1 MGNVAM
7 VGLFEVGDA
16 GVRLVG
22 TTKEPGAIE
31 AVQQCVR
38 PSRPGGVDGRLRER
52 PKRRRQ
58 VVRGGR
64 AVRRPGVAGVAGV
77 GGVDDK
83 AASSHNLGSER

>member
-1 MGNVAM
+1 MSHREQGPSWDVLTNP
-7 VGLFEVGDA
+7 
-16 GVRLVG
+16 
-22 TTKEPGAIE
+22 EPDAIE

-38 PSRPGGVDGRLRER
+38 PIRPGGVDGRLRER

-64 AVRRPGVAGVAGV
+64 AVRRPGVGGV

-83 AASSHNLGSER
+83 AASSLDLGSER